1 MFTTHILVMLVSNV
15 KYVQLLSSI
24 YVTSHICTSNIIKGK
39 IQHDQTFAVAAA
51 TATANQ
57 FYMCNVAKS
66 KQENRVAKK
75 LGVWLEVG

>member
-1 MFTTHILVMLVSNV
+1 MGRNKNDSVCESNQ
-15 KYVQLLSSI
+15 KNSK
-24 YVTSHICTSNIIKGK
+24 SNIIKGK

-51 TATANQ
+51 NQ
-57 FYMCNVAKS
+57 FNMCNVAKS

>member
-1 MFTTHILVMLVSNV
+1 MGRNKNDSVCESNQ
-15 KYVQLLSSI
+15 KNSK
-24 YVTSHICTSNIIKGK
+24 SNIIKGK

-51 TATANQ
+51 TANQ
-57 FYMCNVAKS
+57 YNMCNVAKS

>member
-1 MFTTHILVMLVSNV
+1 MLFF
-15 KYVQLLSSI
+15 KFFFL
-24 YVTSHICTSNIIKGK
+24 SNIIKGK

-51 TATANQ
+51 TANH
-57 FYMCNVAKS
+57 FNMCNIAKS